1 MGEARDVTGTLIGG
15 GAVLGLLIGSF
26 LNVIAH
32 RVPRHTSLLRPR
44 SACPSCGTRIRA
56 TDNIPVL
63 SFLLL
68 RGRCRSCRARISIR
82 YPLVEGGTALV
93 FAGLAWMT
101 GPSWVLPAYWVAGSV
116 ALVLAVIDLDLRRIP
131 NAVLLPGTGAAWL
144 LLVGGSL
151 ADGDQVA
158 LLRAAAG
165 GAGHFTLLLVLA
177 VASRGGFGF
186 GDVKLGFL
194 LGTFLAY
201 RSWGVFV
208 VGVFASFVLGGA
220 AGAWLLLRRRAGR
233 KTAIPFGPAMVLGAA
248 ASLAWGERI
257 AAWYLGT

>member
-1 MGEARDVTGTLIGG
+1 MTGPLIGG

-26 LNVIAH
+26 LNVVAH
-32 RVPRHTSLLRPR
+32 RVPHRVSLLRPP
-44 SACPSCGTRIRA
+44 SACPRCGTRIRVA
-56 TDNIPVL
+56 DNIPVF

-68 RGRCRSCRARISIR
+68 RGRCRWCRARISIR
-82 YPLVEGGTALV
+82 YPLVEGGTAIA

-144 LLVGGSL
+144 LLVAGSL
-151 ADGDQVA
+151 ADGEQVA

-165 GAGHFTLLLVLA
+165 GGGYFTLLLVLA
-177 VASRGGFGF
+177 LASRGGFGF

-201 RSWGVFV
+201 RAWGVLA
-208 VGVFASFVLGGA
+208 VGVFASFVFGGT

-233 KTAIPFGPAMVLGAA
+233 KSAIPFGPAMVLGAA
-248 ASLAWGERI
+248 AALAWGEWI
-257 AAWYLGT
+257 ADWYLGS